1 MQSKPGSSKQ
11 KVAPVP
17 SAEARRTLEEQMA
30 AFLKAGG
37 EVQQIPRGVSGQV
50 YGSSR
55 QITIGKK

>member
-11 KVAPVP
+11 KVVAVP
-17 SAEARRTLEEQMA
+17 SAEARRELEEQMA

-37 EVQQIPRGVSGQV
+37 EVQQIPRGVSGQT

-55 QITIGKK
+55 HITIGKK